1 MRKILSMIGAAGVL
15 AAGASTA
22 VAACNVVGGRFHPA
36 QHDTLNLSG
45 VMPAGSTCIHRIHAR
60 NTFKFAS
67 ASVISA
73 PRNGTLSPMESFSF
87 RYQPKTGF
95 RGSDEY
101 AVQVC
106 GVRRGACSTLMYRMT
121 VN

>member
-1 MRKILSMIGAAGVL
+1 MRKLLSMIGAIGVL
-15 AAGASTA
+15 AAGASAA
-22 VAACNVVGGRFHPA
+22 VADCSVIGGRFHPA

-45 VMPAGSTCIHRIHAR
+45 VMPAGSTCIHKIRAN

-67 ASVISA
+67 ASVVSA
-73 PRNGTLSPMESFSF
+73 PRNGTLAPMESLSF
-87 RYQPKTGF
+87 RYQPKAGF

-106 GVRRGACSTLMYRMT
+106 GMRRGACSTLMYRMT

>member
-1 MRKILSMIGAAGVL
+1 MRKLMSMIGAFGVL
-15 AAGASTA
+15 AAGASAA
-22 VAACNVVGGRFHPA
+22 VADCSVIGGRFHPA
-36 QHDTLNLSG
+36 QHDVLNLSG
-45 VMPAGSTCIHRIHAR
+45 VMPAGSTCIHKIRAN
-60 NTFKFAS
+60 NTFRFAS
-67 ASVISA
+67 ASVVSA
-73 PRNGTLSPMESFSF
+73 PRNGTLAPMESFSF
-87 RYQPKTGF
+87 RYQPKAGF